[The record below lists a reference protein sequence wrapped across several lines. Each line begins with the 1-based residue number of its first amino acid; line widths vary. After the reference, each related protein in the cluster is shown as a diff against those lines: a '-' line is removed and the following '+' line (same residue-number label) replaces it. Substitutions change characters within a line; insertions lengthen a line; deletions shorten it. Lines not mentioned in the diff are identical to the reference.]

1 METAPQDFSRLQK
14 LLALKRHEQPPP
26 GYFDRL
32 PGQISARIKAE
43 SAAPAESWWQQFLV
57 GLRTK
62 PAWSLSFSVLVLGA
76 LAIGVLTAV
85 RLPTD
90 NAGTPSAE
98 PTIATTVGA
107 DANSANSANNDVA
120 LKLPLDFATNAPT
133 AVAPPGLFSPSGR
146 VDRVNFR

>member
-32 PGQISARIKAE
+32 PGQILARIKAE

-76 LAIGVLTAV
+76 LAIGVLSAQRLATENDGAPAAAPAV
-85 RLPTD
+85 
-90 NAGTPSAE
+90 
-98 PTIATTVGA
+98 ATTVGDDTNA
-107 DANSANSANNDVA
+107 ANSAVA
-120 LKLPLDFATNAPT
+120 LQLPLDFATNATT
-133 AVAPPGLFSPSGR
+133 AVAPPGLFAPSGR
-146 VDRVNFR
+146 VDRVNFK